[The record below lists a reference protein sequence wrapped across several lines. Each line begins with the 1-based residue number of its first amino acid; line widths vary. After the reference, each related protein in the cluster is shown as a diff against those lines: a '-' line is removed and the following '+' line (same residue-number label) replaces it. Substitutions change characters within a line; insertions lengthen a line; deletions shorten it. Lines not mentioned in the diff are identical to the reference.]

1 MQAFSH
7 TVADRTYRWSKIPD
21 VCAFDGCS
29 DNKQGQGC
37 VVTGIVAE
45 TPVRPEGN
53 YPVGALV
60 RVEVQML
67 QVHYPALYA
76 GCPSWRMVP
85 GRRRP
90 AWHLGKQRIRPLVV
104 PLGCS

>member
-60 RVEVQML
+60 RVESKCSKCITQRST
-67 QVHYPALYA
+67 QDVHHGEWCPAE
-76 GCPSWRMVP
+76 GV
-85 GRRRP
+85 RR
-90 AWHLGKQRIRPLVV
+90 GI
-104 PLGCS
+104 